1 MERCAGTVLD
11 YNQAFRSFH
20 NKAEVAKACGYHV
33 RLDGNLRRLD
43 KRGELQPLVIVR
55 PAPPPCPARDPCY
68 DEEEQILGGSPASP
82 LSSAGAGEEEAM
94 FFLEVDEGRPRVVAM
109 ELAAESLDNSVVRR
123 LQDRVVDA
131 KLETAVRRARRGL
144 GGLYGR
150 GMQGQ
155 EAGRLQVR
163 AGDAVQ
169 ETGVGITRKGLCGLH
184 GRGMQGQEG
193 GIVQRRAVDAG
204 LEPGVGRTGRGLGG
218 LLRRGMQGRTVDRV
232 QRRVVDAGLEPGVRG
247 TGRGLGVLHGRGMQ
261 ERAVG
266 SSCRSLG
273 QAEGSQG
280 GAEGRGD
287 GATGQDAAEVGV
299 VQSLAQTESCQHVL
313 DIFDGSWSG
322 RMDIPASS
330 SQISHQG
337 LGARLCRAGRAFCRG
352 LLW

>member
-1 MERCAGTVLD
+1 M
-11 YNQAFRSFH
+11 Q
-20 NKAEVAKACGYHV
+20 
-33 RLDGNLRRLD
+33 
-43 KRGELQPLVIVR
+43 RG
-55 PAPPPCPARDPCY
+55 A
-68 DEEEQILGGSPASP
+68 
-82 LSSAGAGEEEAM
+82 
-94 FFLEVDEGRPRVVAM
+94 
-109 ELAAESLDNSVVRR
+109 
-123 LQDRVVDA
+123 VDA
-131 KLETAVRRARRGL
+131 GLESGVGRTGRGL
-144 GGLYGR
+144 G
-150 GMQGQ
+150 
-155 EAGRLQVR
+155 
-163 AGDAVQ
+163 
-169 ETGVGITRKGLCGLH
+169 GLH
-184 GRGMQGQEG
+184 GRGMQKQE
-193 GIVQRRAVDAG
+193 VDRLQRRAVDAG
-204 LEPGVGRTGRGLGG
+204 LEQGIRRTGRGLGG
-218 LLRRGMQGRTVDRV
+218 LLRRGMQGRKVDRV
-232 QRRVVDAGLEPGVRG
+232 QRRVVDAGLEPGAGG

-313 DIFDGSWSG
+313 DIFDGSWFG